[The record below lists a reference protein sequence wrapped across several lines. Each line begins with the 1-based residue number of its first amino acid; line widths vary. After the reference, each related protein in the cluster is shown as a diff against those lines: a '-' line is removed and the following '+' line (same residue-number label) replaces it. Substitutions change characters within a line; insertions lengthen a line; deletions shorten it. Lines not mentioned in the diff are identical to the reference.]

1 MRILRLLALSLTI
14 GLFTLGGLISPGNT
28 TLAHH
33 CKGAHASE
41 PECDDGGGSGMV
53 NEAKY
58 SLEFSSPILGSSN
71 FDEWRGN
78 NQQSIG
84 FGGLGRNQTTT
95 LDLNFFAA
103 LPTPRNGN
111 ICFAKEDVDEP
122 IANGFYTNPQS
133 MQVLRGRRGRP
144 EAWFWIE
151 EQTENGE
158 PARYLLIAEGESGSL
173 SKVWLPTEVDSK
185 VRLVFTSWDMGLDN
199 NQTEL
204 ESTACLSNGPFEWA
218 IEVTRVE
225 PLDP

>member
-1 MRILRLLALSLTI
+1 MKTRYLAVLATVA
-14 GLFTLGGLISPGNT
+14 FLGFSVPAS
-28 TLAHH
+28 AHPCSRDDRPEHKH
-33 CKGAHASE
+33 CN
-41 PECDDGGGSGMV
+41 GGGDDSV

-58 SLEFSSPILGSSN
+58 SLEFFGPIEGGSI
-71 FDEWRGN
+71 DDQWRGN
-78 NQQSIG
+78 NQKDIG

-95 LDLNFFAA
+95 LDLGFFAS
-103 LPTPRNGN
+103 LPTPRDGN

-122 IANGFYTNPQS
+122 ITTGFYTNPQS

-151 EQTENGE
+151 EQTENEE

-173 SKVWLPTEVDSK
+173 SKVWLPSEVDST